1 MDAISFSGYLK
12 QFMELYGKI
21 HSMFYRR
28 FSLMQLIKL
37 AAVENVEKSRCLRE
51 TFDPGMAL

>member
-12 QFMELYGKI
+12 QFVGLYGKI
-21 HSMFYRR
+21 HSMFQSKIQ
-28 FSLMQLIKL
+28 FMQLIQL
-37 AAVENVEKSRCLRE
+37 AAVENVEKSRCLLE